1 MTIAVRTI
9 SKWIGSMIVLGML
22 SIHLVGCSLPETRI
36 SHTEE
41 HTAEI
46 AVKISE
52 LDKAHSRMGGELD
65 GLSAK
70 SAGTDIALQVM
81 IQRNAKQIEKLIFL
95 LQGAG
100 KISQEL
106 E

>member
-22 SIHLVGCSLPETRI
+22 SVLAGCIVPETRI

-41 HTAEI
+41 HIAEI
-46 AVKISE
+46 AVKVSE
-52 LDKAHSRMGGELD
+52 LDKAHSKMGGELD
-65 GLSAK
+65 DLSA
-70 SAGTDIALQVM
+70 STAGSDIALKKM
-81 IQRNAKQIEKLIFL
+81 IQKNAQHIDELIFL

-100 KISQEL
+100 KAKKGQ
-106 E
+106 